1 MELDL
6 TSEQQQIKDAVRR
19 FLSRECTPA
28 MVRKMREEHAA
39 LPREIWQSMAEL
51 GWLSLPF
58 ADAYGG
64 AGSDWV
70 TLAVVVEE
78 LGRACDP
85 TPFVDCIVTC
95 GWLIQDVGSE
105 AQKQQWLPPLIEGKL
120 MLSLA
125 THEETAL
132 HGAGTPPTTLRQ
144 CPAGLRL
151 DGRKYFVVNADASDF
166 LLVSA
171 AMPDSAETS
180 LVLVSPKAEGV
191 ELIALHSLAHA
202 NVHEVRFNNVLVP
215 QEQWLGDGP
224 VAQSRLDEAL
234 DRTQAFQSAAAA
246 GGARQVLEMT
256 VAYAKE
262 REQFGKP
269 IGSFQA
275 VQHMLAN
282 VWTDVETAWLAAYEA
297 ITYLE
302 AGLPAAEKV
311 AIAKCAS
318 NATFLQACFTAHQI
332 FGGMGYMWETD
343 LHLWTRKAKEIELAY
358 GGPHRYRRRL
368 AALL

>member
-1 MELDL
+1 M
-6 TSEQQQIKDAVRR
+6 
-19 FLSRECTPA
+19 
-28 MVRKMREEHAA
+28 
-39 LPREIWQSMAEL
+39 
-51 GWLSLPF
+51 
-58 ADAYGG
+58 
-64 AGSDWV
+64 
-70 TLAVVVEE
+70 
-78 LGRACDP
+78 
-85 TPFVDCIVTC
+85 
-95 GWLIQDVGSE
+95 
-105 AQKQQWLPPLIEGKL
+105 
-120 MLSLA
+120 
-125 THEETAL
+125 
-132 HGAGTPPTTLRQ
+132 
-144 CPAGLRL
+144 
-151 DGRKYFVVNADASDF
+151 
-166 LLVSA
+166 
-171 AMPDSAETS
+171 
-180 LVLVSPKAEGV
+180 
-191 ELIALHSLAHA
+191 
-202 NVHEVRFNNVLVP
+202 LVP

-343 LHLWTRKAKEIELAY
+343 LHLWTRKAKEIGSMPFPVEIDSTNMTT
-358 GGPHRYRRRL
+358 GGTT
-368 AALL
+368 AQS